1 MLQRRR
7 NVEEGAR
14 ARNRSRRYQVRAAK
28 RRDRDRRLAA
38 ERRRCH
44 GELANRIPGQGT
56 TVKTEKLS
64 YKAWQRQYPRALR
77 CVALVSASL
86 RNKPGCEPIEFGTR
100 YTCLSQFCHVDG
112 TYTKKTLNQRFHQFP
127 DGTKVFVFCL
137 PGSFR
142 PGRSSRCDPGRKV
155 LDRCAKRSCEWRRT
169 DLNLREGAC
178 FALPHAVL
186 GVRAGRSK
194 NSAECTCEA
203 GNAVAVA
210 HLAAVRVLESG
221 AVGTQAPAGL
231 HHRGKTCSRWAAAM
245 HRCRGSSTMDEF
257 TRALDGGLQSTAP
270 PIRFGVMAGWTA

>member
-64 YKAWQRQYPRALR
+64 YKAWQRQYAKSTKARSAGMF
-77 CVALVSASL
+77 VSIL
-86 RNKPGCEPIEFGTR
+86 GNKPGCELIEFGTR

-112 TYTKKTLNQRFHQFP
+112 TYTKKALNQRFHPFP
-127 DGTKVFVFCL
+127 DGTKVGPAKSWTGAQAFLRVASDGFE
-137 PGSFR
+137 SAR
-142 PGRSSRCDPGRKV
+142 GRG
-155 LDRCAKRSCEWRRT
+155 
-169 DLNLREGAC
+169 

-194 NSAECTCEA
+194 NNAECTREA

-210 HLAAVRVLESG
+210 HLAAVRVLENG
-221 AVGTQAPAGL
+221 AVGTQAPAFG
-231 HHRGKTCSRWAAAM
+231 
-245 HRCRGSSTMDEF
+245 GSF
-257 TRALDGGLQSTAP
+257 THSNR
-270 PIRFGVMAGWTA
+270 